1 VNRQAM
7 DLKPEP
13 EHHAGSGLHSHPM
26 LRILNPTQTRW
37 NPSSSMPT
45 HTLFN
50 ESIRIDPSDAYILY
64 CRCIYPVLILCIE
77 VINMRTTLD
86 IPESL
91 MDEAMMLTR
100 IKTKTEL
107 IKVALQNLIQKEK
120 VRDLKNYYGKINLDI
135 DLDTLRDR

>member
-1 VNRQAM
+1 
-7 DLKPEP
+7 
-13 EHHAGSGLHSHPM
+13 
-26 LRILNPTQTRW
+26 
-37 NPSSSMPT
+37 
-45 HTLFN
+45 
-50 ESIRIDPSDAYILY
+50 
-64 CRCIYPVLILCIE
+64 
-77 VINMRTTLD
+77 MRTTLD